1 MALLFGKKKKKKD
14 PAPAPEPI
22 PLDYKTPKKDI
33 KFVQTFTQ
41 ANGFKG
47 FRRVSI
53 STGTSD
59 VVWNNIEYFRDN
71 GCDLTNSAV
80 QLLVI
85 RSDMEPGVQ
94 IKVLVD
100 GRFIGNIYR
109 YKTNAEAFDAV
120 IDKNVDKVF
129 VKIEDTVIDGKYYG
143 TQAFL
148 MLHWPNMGP
157 KINVKVE

>member
-1 MALLFGKKKKKKD
+1 MLFGKKKKKKE

-33 KFVQTFTQ
+33 KSVQTFTQ

-47 FRRVSI
+47 FRRVRI
-53 STGTSD
+53 SMGTSD

-71 GCDLTNSAV
+71 GFDFTNSAV
-80 QLLVI
+80 QVLVI

-94 IKVLVD
+94 LKVLVD
-100 GRFIGNIYR
+100 GRFLGNIYR
-109 YKTNAEAFDAV
+109 YEKNAEAFDAV
-120 IDKNVDKVF
+120 IDKNVDKVY

-143 TQAFL
+143 TETFL
-148 MLHWPNMGP
+148 MIHWPNMGP
-157 KINVKVE
+157 KVYVTVE